1 MMAYNEY
8 KSIPQLWN
16 LSIPTHWDVLPLYAM
31 AKEKSISN
39 CTELPLLSVYLDEG
53 VVPFSARSER
63 RTNATSSDLSK
74 YQRVDPGDFVL
85 NNQQAWRGSVGV
97 SKNTGIISPAYIV
110 LKMDDTLLNEY
121 ANYLFRSRIM
131 VDQYLINSKSVG
143 SIQRNIYWP
152 TLKRVSVLA
161 PPVEE
166 QEKMVNFLNWKVS
179 TFNRL
184 INNKKREIKEVSRMK
199 HSLISDAVI
208 HGVVPNAPLKYS
220 GVKWLGNIPAHWTM
234 VKLRQIL
241 TPVSVKNH
249 PELPLLSVTREQ
261 GVIVRNVESK
271 EENHNYI
278 PDDLSG
284 YKVVRKGQFAMN
296 KMKAWQGS
304 YGISDYTGIVSPAY
318 FIFDV
323 NFENLE
329 YFHFAIRSKVYVN
342 FFAQASDGIRV
353 GQWDLQMDKMK
364 EIPFI
369 IPPAEEQIAIVEH
382 VRAAMP
388 KYDALIEKLEEEV
401 KVLEEYKAKLIAD
414 VVTGKIDVRNVEVP
428 DYEFEEE
435 LGETEDADD
444 VDDDDASEEEV

>member
-1 MMAYNEY
+1 MAYNEY

-152 TLKRVSVLA
+152 TLKRVSVLV

-414 VVTGKIDVRNVEVP
+414 VVTGKIDVRNVEVH

>member
-152 TLKRVSVLA
+152 TLKRVSVLV

-388 KYDALIEKLEEEV
+388 KHDALIEKLEEEV

-444 VDDDDASEEEV
+444 VDDDASEEEV

>member
-152 TLKRVSVLA
+152 TLKR
-161 PPVEE
+161 E
-166 QEKMVNFLNWKVS
+166 
-179 TFNRL
+179 
-184 INNKKREIKEVSRMK
+184 
-199 HSLISDAVI
+199 
-208 HGVVPNAPLKYS
+208 
-220 GVKWLGNIPAHWTM
+220 
-234 VKLRQIL
+234 
-241 TPVSVKNH
+241 
-249 PELPLLSVTREQ
+249 
-261 GVIVRNVESK
+261 
-271 EENHNYI
+271 
-278 PDDLSG
+278 
-284 YKVVRKGQFAMN
+284 
-296 KMKAWQGS
+296 
-304 YGISDYTGIVSPAY
+304 GIY
-318 FIFDV
+318 F
-323 NFENLE
+323 
-329 YFHFAIRSKVYVN
+329 
-342 FFAQASDGIRV
+342 
-353 GQWDLQMDKMK
+353 
-364 EIPFI
+364 
-369 IPPAEEQIAIVEH
+369 
-382 VRAAMP
+382 
-388 KYDALIEKLEEEV
+388 
-401 KVLEEYKAKLIAD
+401 
-414 VVTGKIDVRNVEVP
+414 
-428 DYEFEEE
+428 
-435 LGETEDADD
+435 
-444 VDDDDASEEEV
+444 

>member
-152 TLKRVSVLA
+152 TLKRVSVLV

-388 KYDALIEKLEEEV
+388 KYDALIEKLQEEI
-401 KVLEEYKAKLIAD
+401 KALEEYKAKLIAD
-414 VVTGKIDVRNVEVP
+414 VVTGKIDVRNVEIP

-435 LGETEDADD
+435 LGETEDTDD
-444 VDDDDASEEEV
+444 DEDDASDEEV

>member
-39 CTELPLLSVYLDEG
+39 CTELPLLSVYLNEG

-152 TLKRVSVLA
+152 TLKRVSVLV

-179 TFNRL
+179 TFNRI

-401 KVLEEYKAKLIAD
+401 KALEEYKAKLIAD
-414 VVTGKIDVRNVEVP
+414 VVTGKIDIRDIGVP
-428 DYEFEEE
+428 EYEFEEE
-435 LGETEDADD
+435 LGETDD
-444 VDDDDASEEEV
+444 VDSEDDDTSDEEV

>member
-1 MMAYNEY
+1 MAYNEY

-152 TLKRVSVLA
+152 TLKRVSVLV